1 MIYVT
6 KMQVRKPYQVSWED
20 VLFDEV
26 NIEKLLASTANERVT
41 ATYTR
46 KMWPTKELLD
56 KTPVNH
62 YIRLLENFNRTYEE
76 LFKQDRKTLYHHF
89 EIPKKTGGW
98 RPIDAPEAHLQLAL
112 RELARILTK
121 EMHVLYHT
129 SAFAYVPGRSTVQCM
144 QKHQA
149 NNSKWFLKTDFS
161 GFFPKTTLEFTMK
174 MLEKIYPT
182 SEICKVPEGREALE
196 KALSL
201 GFLNGGLP
209 QGTALSPVLTNMFM
223 IPIDHALFNYFANA
237 KIVYTRYAD
246 DMFISA
252 QEKFPWEKA
261 VKHIREVLAEFD
273 APYLLKDEKTRF
285 GSSAGSNWN
294 LGLMLNK
301 DNDITVGYRT
311 KKYFKAALTNLIL
324 DTKHGKPWDV
334 GDVFELNGKLS
345 YYKMVEPQYF
355 ANLVKRSE
363 EKWKVSFVDI
373 LKQYNI

>member
-1 MIYVT
+1 
-6 KMQVRKPYQVSWED
+6 MQVRKPYQVSWED

-26 NIEKLLASTANERVT
+26 NMEKLLASTANERVT

-56 KTPVNH
+56 KTPVNY
-62 YIRLLENFNRTYEE
+62 YIRLLEGFNRTYEE

-129 SAFAYVPGRSTVQCM
+129 SAFAYVPGRSIVNCM

-149 NNSKWFLKTDFS
+149 NESKWFLKTDFS
-161 GFFPKTTLEFTMK
+161 GFFPNTTLDFVMK
-174 MLEKIYPT
+174 MLSMIYPT
-182 SEICKVPEGREALE
+182 SQICEIPKGREALE

-223 IPIDHALFNYFANA
+223 IPIDHMLFNYFAER
-237 KIVYTRYAD
+237 KIVFTRYAD
-246 DMFISA
+246 DMIISA
-252 QEKFPWEKA
+252 QEKFPWKDMVEY
-261 VKHIREVLAEFD
+261 IRKVLSSFG
-273 APYLLKDEKTRF
+273 APYVLKDEKTRF
-285 GSSAGSNWN
+285 GSSSGSNWN

-301 DNDITVGYRT
+301 DNDITVGYHT

-363 EKWKVSFVDI
+363 EKWKVSFADI
-373 LKQYNI
+373 LKQYNM